1 MVKDFDWRLLAD
13 LIDVVTN
20 FYLSYQRRQKIVKN
34 TK

>member
-1 MVKDFDWRLLAD
+1 MVKEFDLGLLAA
-13 LIDVVTN
+13 LIDVMTN